1 MRNGMSANLRKA
13 LVEYFRLIARV
24 VSWLGALAI
33 VVLSVVP
40 AQERP
45 VTGSGPHFEHF
56 AIFSFVAAAFAVGYQ
71 LSFIRLASFAFLFCA
86 GVELV
91 QVPLPTRHARVTN
104 FVIDFG
110 ASFLAIC
117 VVLTAQKIFKRMH

>member
-1 MRNGMSANLRKA
+1 MSTNILKA
-13 LVEYFRLIARV
+13 LVGYFRLIARM

-40 AQERP
+40 AQDRP

-71 LSFIRLASFAFLFCA
+71 LSFIRLAFFAFLFCA
-86 GVELV
+86 GVELL
-91 QVPLPTRHARVTN
+91 QLPLPTRHARVSD
-104 FVIDFG
+104 FVIDFA

-117 VVLTAQKIFKRMH
+117 VVLAAQKIFKRMR